1 MDKIKER
8 YNDLMYSLCLE
19 HLTIGTE
26 FSENTADWN
35 LRDMVAE
42 CDYQLGCYYEGGHC
56 NEEMRRGDEYERK
69 AWRSETGKLRRFI
82 KRYKDEALKMNCN
95 GSHCSQ
101 YDNRPS
107 EMAWRGE

>member
-35 LRDMVAE
+35 LRNTL
-42 CDYQLGCYYEGGHC
+42 QKF
-56 NEEMRRGDEYERK
+56 EEAYAQVK
-69 AWRSETGKLRRFI
+69 
-82 KRYKDEALKMNCN
+82 
-95 GSHCSQ
+95 
-101 YDNRPS
+101 
-107 EMAWRGE
+107 GES